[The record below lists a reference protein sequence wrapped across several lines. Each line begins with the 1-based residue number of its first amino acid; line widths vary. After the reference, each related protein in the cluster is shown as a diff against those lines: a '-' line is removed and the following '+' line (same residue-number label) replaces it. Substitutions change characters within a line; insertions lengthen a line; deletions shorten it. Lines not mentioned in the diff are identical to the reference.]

1 MSGGIY
7 DKTVA
12 GAKFEWD
19 LVSRIPE
26 KVLQA
31 WPAWITFGIVGY
43 VRRVIVSAV
52 PNASGAPGMALDAVL
67 SGMGTTINM
76 VTWDV
81 MKGHM

>member
-1 MSGGIY
+1 MTSPY
-7 DKTVA
+7 DQAKTVVTA
-12 GAKFEWD
+12 EWGV
-19 LVSRIPE
+19 VSQIPE
-26 KVLQA
+26 QVLRA

-52 PNASGAPGMALDAVL
+52 PSASGGVGMALDAVL

-81 MKGHM
+81 MRGMN